1 MTAYETMMDTN
12 DTPSSDNGD
21 ESAVPLVEVAS
32 HGVIVPVP
40 MICVNCDDLQDDQ
53 AIKNYRVIRYDV
65 LQELMNKAK
74 HIEAAGYIDQLEIS
88 ERFVKDMI
96 DSNKQSKDTEH
107 MLNCVTMFG
116 DLGRS
121 IDVDDTFVDA
131 STEGITFDPI
141 RVYKNDKTGLLVS
154 HAHTTWRGLSFYSQF
169 GDDEPLKARVRREM
183 NETDLNQMYYMLECF
198 EKSLLFHKTRVCN
211 YTVKVTNLCLFY
223 LSLID
228 NSRPIENMC
237 DTDLKNNI
245 MGYLIDVVVRSRVI
259 TKWRL
264 NPCSKNLILDMV
276 RNYNDQNHMVVM
288 CKLETPRE
296 RAEYILKAL
305 SESPETHKVVANLSY
320 GEYEKVLEQSAYAI
334 NGSRYYVFKSE
345 FVHSI
350 VATQGF
356 ATLNTINSDTNN
368 INFYCK
374 AQDTVPVY

>member
-1 MTAYETMMDTN
+1 MATYETMMDTN
-12 DTPSSDNGD
+12 DIPPSDND
-21 ESAVPLVEVAS
+21 ESAVPLAEVAS

-40 MICVNCDDLQDDQ
+40 MICVNCDDLQDDR
-53 AIKNYRVIRYDV
+53 AVNNYRVIRYDV
-65 LQELMNKAK
+65 LEELMNKAK
-74 HIEAAGYIDQLEIS
+74 HIETAGYIDQLEIS

-107 MLNCVTMFG
+107 MLNCVTVFG

-121 IDVDDTFVDA
+121 IDVDDTFIDA

-141 RVYKNDKTGLLVS
+141 RMYKNDKTGLLVRHS
-154 HAHTTWRGLSFYSQF
+154 HTTWRGMSFYSQF
-169 GDDEPLKARVRREM
+169 GDDEQLKARVRREM

-211 YTVKVTNLCLFY
+211 HTVKVTNLCLFY

-228 NSRPIENMC
+228 NSRPIENVC

-245 MGYLIDVVVRSRVI
+245 MGYLVDVVVRSRVI

-276 RNYNDQNHMVVM
+276 RNYNDRNHMVMM

-305 SESPETHKVVANLSY
+305 SESPETHKAVSNLSY
-320 GEYEKVLEQSAYAI
+320 SEYEKVLEQSAYTI
-334 NGSRYYVFKSE
+334 NDIRYYVFKSR
-345 FVHSI
+345 FIHGI

-368 INFYCK
+368 ANFYYK
-374 AQDTVPVY
+374 AQDPLPVY

>member
-1 MTAYETMMDTN
+1 MTTEQMMMDTD
-12 DTPSSDNGD
+12 DTPPQPSSGKD
-21 ESAVPLVEVAS
+21 ESAVPLAEVAS
-32 HGVIVPVP
+32 HGVIIPVP
-40 MICVNCDDLQDDQ
+40 MICVNCNDLQEDQ
-53 AIKNYRVIRYDV
+53 AIKNYRVIRYD
-65 LQELMNKAK
+65 LLEELMNKAK
-74 HIEAAGYIDQLEIS
+74 HIETASYIDQLEIS

-96 DSNKQSKDTEH
+96 DSNKQSKDTEQ
-107 MLNCVTMFG
+107 MLKCVTTFG

-121 IDVDDTFVDA
+121 IDVDDTFIDA

-141 RVYKNDKTGLLVS
+141 RVYENDKTGLLVG
-154 HAHTTWRGLSFYSQF
+154 HTHTTWHGLSFYSQL
-169 GDDEPLKARVRREM
+169 GDDEPLKARVRQEM

-211 YTVKVTNLCLFY
+211 HTVKLTNLCLFY
-223 LSLID
+223 LTLID

-276 RNYNDQNHMVVM
+276 RNYNDQNHMVMM

-296 RAEYILKAL
+296 RAAYILKAL
-305 SESPETHKVVANLSY
+305 SESPETHKAVANLSY
-320 GEYEKVLEQSAYAI
+320 SEYEKVLEQSAYTI
-334 NGSRYYVFKSE
+334 NDSRYYVFKSK
-345 FVHSI
+345 FIHDI

-356 ATLNTINSDTNN
+356 AALNTINGIPATTPNSST
-368 INFYCK
+368 I
-374 AQDTVPVY
+374 

>member
-1 MTAYETMMDTN
+1 MSMDTEDIPFSEN
-12 DTPSSDNGD
+12 DDLG
-21 ESAVPLVEVAS
+21 VPLAEVAS

-40 MICVNCDDLQDDQ
+40 MICVNCDDVKDDQ
-53 AIKNYRVIRYDV
+53 AIKNYRVIRYEV
-65 LQELMNKAK
+65 LEELMNKAK
-74 HIEAAGYIDQLEIS
+74 RIETAGYIDQLEIS

-121 IDVDDTFVDA
+121 IDVDDTFIDA

-141 RVYKNDKTGLLVS
+141 RAYRNDKTTGLLVS
-154 HAHTTWRGLSFYSQF
+154 HAHTTWCGLSFYSQF
-169 GDDEPLKARVRREM
+169 GDDEQQLKERVRRQM

-211 YTVKVTNLCLFY
+211 HTVKVTNLCLFY
-223 LSLID
+223 MSLID

-264 NPCSKNLILDMV
+264 NPCSKNLIMDMV
-276 RNYNDQNHMVVM
+276 RNYNDHNHMVMM

-305 SESPETHKVVANLSY
+305 SESPETHRAVASLSY
-320 GEYEKVLEQSAYAI
+320 SEYEKVLEQSAYTI
-334 NGSRYYVFKSE
+334 NDGRYYVFKSQ
-345 FVHSI
+345 FIHSI

-356 ATLNTINSDTNN
+356 ATLNTINSNTNDV
-368 INFYCK
+368 NFYNV
-374 AQDTVPVY
+374 QDPLPVY